1 MKKLLVLSATL
12 AIPFSANA
20 EGFMEKVL
28 PASMQHKASV
38 EVGTG
43 LGTGNIDSETFSV
56 GGKLVSTAG
65 KYENNL
71 KADYQRVDGRNGDSE
86 NLYNIN
92 NKLKRQVGT
101 NGYGFGELDFD
112 SNKAAGVNRRTSQ
125 IVGYGHN
132 LIQKDNLNIAG
143 EVGAG
148 LRQNDYK
155 PGLED
160 ESSVLGKIG
169 TLISWKPIE
178 KLEVNND
185 TYLALTQ
192 DNRQTVSNSEVKY
205 YIQPNIYAKGGF
217 DVENNEKTPTGFKSS
232 DTVSRVG
239 VGYNF

>member
-1 MKKLLVLSATL
+1 MKKLLLLSATL
-12 AIPFSANA
+12 AIPFSAGA
-20 EGFMEKVL
+20 EGFMGKIL
-28 PASMQHKASV
+28 PLSMQHKASV

-43 LGTGNIDSETFSV
+43 FGSGNIESETFSV

-65 KYENNL
+65 KYENTL
-71 KADYQRVDGRNGDSE
+71 KSDYSRVEVRGGDSE

-101 NGYGFGELDFD
+101 KGYGFGELEFE
-112 SNKAAGVNRRTSQ
+112 SNKASGINRRTSQ
-125 IVGYGHN
+125 VIGYGHN
-132 LIQKDNLNIAG
+132 LITKDNLNIAG
-143 EVGAG
+143 EIGAG

-160 ESSVLGKIG
+160 ESSVVGKIG
-169 TLISWKPIE
+169 TNINWKPLE
-178 KLEVNND
+178 KVEVNND
-185 TYLALTQ
+185 TYLAITQ

-205 YIQPNIYAKGGF
+205 FIKPNIYAKGGF

-232 DTVSRVG
+232 DTVSKIG